1 MVIYLFYL
9 SAVFTAHPWLRDETR
24 AVPLDL
30 VIYKLVK
37 SYVRATPF
45 RRAAIKVTYIHNTM
59 CFPSFPNHAGK
70 FKQKKG

>member
-1 MVIYLFYL
+1 M
-9 SAVFTAHPWLRDETR
+9 FTAHPWLRDERR

-45 RRAAIKVTYIHNTM
+45 KRAAIKVTYIHNKM
-59 CFPSFPNHAGK
+59 CFPYLTKGE
-70 FKQKKG
+70 KKKKVKIKDNKVS